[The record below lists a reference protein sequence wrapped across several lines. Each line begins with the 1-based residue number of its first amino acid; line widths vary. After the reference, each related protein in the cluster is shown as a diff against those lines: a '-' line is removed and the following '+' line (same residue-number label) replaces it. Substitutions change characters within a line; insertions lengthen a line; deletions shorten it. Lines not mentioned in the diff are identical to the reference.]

1 MRSIDTFYHQNTI
14 FRSTTLQNEVKY
26 LLAVKNWRRIRLKGY
41 FSDGHYI
48 ENLIRKYTFK
58 NREEIKRTKALKNK
72 LIIILNFL
80 IEKGS
85 VVGYMLRES
94 IV

>member
-1 MRSIDTFYHQNTI
+1 MLNDIGSPYIDDGVIWISNILDNNADYVNKKLETNTI
-14 FRSTTLQNEVKY
+14 Y
-26 LLAVKNWRRIRLKGY
+26 
-41 FSDGHYI
+41 YI

-58 NREEIKRTKALKNK
+58 NREKIKRTKALKNK
-72 LIIILNFL
+72 LIITLNFL

>member
-1 MRSIDTFYHQNTI
+1 MDDGVIWISNILDNNADYVNKKLETNTI
-14 FRSTTLQNEVKY
+14 Y
-26 LLAVKNWRRIRLKGY
+26 
-41 FSDGHYI
+41 YI

-58 NREEIKRTKALKNK
+58 NREKIKRTKALKNK